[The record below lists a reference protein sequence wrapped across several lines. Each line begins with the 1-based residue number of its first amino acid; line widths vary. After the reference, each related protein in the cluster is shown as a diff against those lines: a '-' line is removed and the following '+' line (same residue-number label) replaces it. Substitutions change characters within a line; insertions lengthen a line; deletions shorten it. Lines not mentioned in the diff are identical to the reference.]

1 MLKDL
6 FYSSLVIY
14 FGLLLLIALLCPIF
28 EFQRSPLAP
37 ICYNFLKNFCHQI
50 PSRCLWVL
58 DSNVGLCSRCFSFYL
73 SFIVWSIF
81 LISSKKQY
89 LINFKKTF
97 PVGLTMV
104 FPLIADGSVQLV
116 TNYPGNNCLRLVTGI
131 LAGLGIALL
140 GNNLFRTGRQK

>member
-1 MLKDL
+1 M
-6 FYSSLVIY
+6 
-14 FGLLLLIALLCPIF
+14 
-28 EFQRSPLAP
+28 
-37 ICYNFLKNFCHQI
+37 
-50 PSRCLWVL
+50 L

-73 SFIVWSIF
+73 SFIVLSIF